1 MEQYKVEQ
9 TIYFK
14 KDMTIGYIKSCLV
27 EDKYLVKKEDNTE
40 MIVSEKDITRD
51 IDLVIKTLKNN
62 ISQLEMELQDSR
74 DSWWRLKDEAKY
86 NFELYNQQKK
96 INEQLH
102 LYISKFN

>member
-14 KDMTIGYIKSCLV
+14 KDMTTGYIKSCLV
-27 EDKYLVKKEDNTE
+27 EDKYLVKMEDNTE

-51 IDLVIKTLKNN
+51 IDLVIKTFRNN
-62 ISQLEMELQDSR
+62 ILQLEMELQDSR

-86 NFELYNQQKK
+86 NLELYNKQII
-96 INEQLH
+96 INKQLH